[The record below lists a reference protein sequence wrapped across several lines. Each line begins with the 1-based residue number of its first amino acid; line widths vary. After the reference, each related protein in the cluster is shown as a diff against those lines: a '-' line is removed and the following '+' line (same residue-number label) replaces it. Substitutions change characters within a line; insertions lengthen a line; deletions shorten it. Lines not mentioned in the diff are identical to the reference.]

1 MKNLSRSPFYISLV
15 ILAAISLSGAVCKGG
30 SSAAKDKLAQP
41 VALVWWGVNSNSA
54 ATNEIINDYKNLHP
68 NISVNYRQFRPEE
81 FETAL
86 LRALAAQKGPDIIT
100 LPNSSLRAWQDYL
113 EPLPPTITLPFI
125 QMTGFIKKEPEAVLQ
140 TGNTMTLDAL
150 RETFVDV
157 VPQDVIIDNKI
168 YGLPLNLDTLIVYYN
183 RDLLNAAGF
192 AQPPATWTEFKE
204 AVEKITRIN
213 KQGRLL
219 QNGVAMG
226 EADNVTYAAD
236 ILTALMLQNG
246 TQMTDPSG
254 TRATFNQQTQQGG
267 EAYSPGADAVRF
279 YTDFANPSK
288 ETYSWSREEPQV
300 LKAFASGKLGF
311 MFGYWRDYN
320 TIKTQT
326 PGINLNVANF
336 PQIDNTTR
344 PTYYANYFVQA
355 VTKQSKYLNEAW
367 GLLHFVARAEEAEKY
382 LNSAKQPS
390 AHRQFYQTQ
399 TQDQELALPA
409 KQLLTA
415 KSWYHGF
422 NPKEA
427 EKTMLELIRQV
438 NSGTTISQAL
448 EFAAQK
454 VTQTLFK
461 TSL

>member
-1 MKNLSRSPFYISLV
+1 MKNLFHKPLYISLL
-15 ILAAISLSGAVCKGG
+15 ILTTVSLSGAVCKGG
-30 SSAAKDKLAQP
+30 STEAKNKLAQP
-41 VALVWWGVNSNSA
+41 VALEWWGTNSNSA
-54 ATNEIINDYKNLHP
+54 AVNEIINDYKNLHP

-86 LRALAAQKGPDIIT
+86 LRAMAAQKGPDIIT
-100 LPNSSLRAWQDYL
+100 LSNSSLRAWQDYL
-113 EPLPPTITLPFI
+113 EPLPATITLPFI

-140 TGNTMTLDAL
+140 TGNTMTLDNL
-150 RETFVDV
+150 RENFVDV

-168 YGLPLNLDTLIVYYN
+168 YGLPLSLDTLLIYYN

-192 AQPPATWTEFKE
+192 AKPPATWTEFKD
-204 AVEKITRIN
+204 ATEKITRID

-226 EADNVTYAAD
+226 EANNVLYAAD
-236 ILTALMLQNG
+236 ILVALMLQNG
-246 TQMTDPSG
+246 TKMIDSSG
-254 TRATFNQQTQQGG
+254 TRATFNQQTQQGN
-267 EAYSPGADAVRF
+267 ETYSPGADAVRF

-288 ETYSWSREEPQV
+288 ETYSWSKEEPAT

-320 TIKTQT
+320 TIKAQT
-326 PGINLNVANF
+326 PGINLDIANF

-344 PTYYANYFVQA
+344 PTYYASYFVQA
-355 VTKQSKYLNEAW
+355 ITKQSKYVNEAW
-367 GLLHFVARAEEAEKY
+367 GLLHFAARAEEAQKY
-382 LNSAKQPS
+382 LSSAKQPS

-399 TQDQELALPA
+399 VQDPNLGLPA

-415 KSWYHGF
+415 KSWYRGF
-422 NPKEA
+422 NYKEA
-427 EKTMLELIRQV
+427 EKAILELINQI
-438 NSGTTISQAL
+438 NSGTTITQAL

-454 VTQTLFK
+454 VTQTLYK